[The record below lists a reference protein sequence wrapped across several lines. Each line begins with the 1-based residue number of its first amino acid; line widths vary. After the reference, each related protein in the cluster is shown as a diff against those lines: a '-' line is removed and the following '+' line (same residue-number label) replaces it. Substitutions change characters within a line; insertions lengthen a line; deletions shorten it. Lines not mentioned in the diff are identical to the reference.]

1 MIKDIII
8 RMPYDQIGVEK
19 VHVDG
24 EDRFI
29 VVLQDSQLRNPFRK
43 TFDPESKEEA
53 ADRLR
58 KLDVPEAEI
67 GRLLAHAESAAA

>member
-1 MIKDIII
+1 MIKDIVT

-19 VHVDG
+19 VPVDG
-24 EDRFI
+24 EDKFI
-29 VVLQDSQLRNPFRK
+29 VVLQDSQRRNPFRK

-58 KLDVPEAEI
+58 KLEVPEAEI
-67 GRLLAHAESAAA
+67 ARLLAQA